1 MGVEFE
7 KAAEEIKK
15 LIGPP
20 TPEETKLL
28 QNEIALSDARLK
40 TIQQQGDVQSSILKS
55 MGFDSITGKY
65 DPSKATLKMGEIDPE
80 TSALVDQIYGQE
92 MDNALEQ
99 ITQNLAPARG
109 LRPTDT
115 PIQDRAFRV
124 GGTIAS
130 EAARAK
136 LDLGQRA
143 FVNRMGLLEGS
154 GQLGLGLAQATGSS
168 PGTVATNLQGNRF
181 SVAPTSI
188 SGSGFNF
195 DLGDFLSGVGEID
208 WGSIIPGT

>member
-1 MGVEFE
+1 MGIEFQD
-7 KAAEEIKK
+7 AGEEIKK

-40 TIQQQGDVQSSILKS
+40 AIQTQGDVQGGILKA
-55 MGFDSITGKY
+55 MGFDSITGEY
-65 DPSKATLKMGEIDPE
+65 DPSKATFKAGEIDPE
-80 TSALVDQIYGQE
+80 SAALVDTIYGQE
-92 MDNALEQ
+92 MENAMEQ

-143 FVNRMGLLEGS
+143 FINRMGLLEGA
-154 GQLGLGLAQATGSS
+154 GQMGLGLAQATGSS

-181 SVAPTSI
+181 SVAPTNI

-208 WGSIIPGT
+208 WSNMIPGT